1 MDDNLVAAV
10 IKFLLSA
17 AGLLAAAA
25 LWIKSKTDVGG
36 IKADREKTKISRDKE
51 AEDLRVRIAVLEKSD
66 ESTKFRLDKGDERFD
81 PFPVAFDFFQ
91 GIFNHFLDPASM
103 FIKDGTHFIGVHTA
117 AQVENR
123 FHFDV

>member
-17 AGLLAAAA
+17 AGLLASAA

-51 AEDLRVRIAVLEKSD
+51 TEDLRVRIAVLEKSD
-66 ESTKFRLDKGDERFD
+66 ESTKIRLDKGDERFEK
-81 PFPVAFDFFQ
+81 
-91 GIFNHFLDPASM
+91 LDDKIDETNGLLREILGEFKYFRKNLHIPN
-103 FIKDGTHFIGVHTA
+103 GGVG
-117 AQVENR
+117 
-123 FHFDV
+123 